1 MAIDTCN
8 SAIINIFLDFLVL
21 GLPIAQLWKM
31 NLNTRKKLLVML
43 MFGMGFFVTITSILR
58 LRAIVGY
65 GKNGNFTYVRVEPG
79 LWVSLSPLDRAKLRN
94 GSNRRLVQAG
104 TPAFDRVRLH
114 ARNSPGD
121 RESPYPIENRRTDE
135 QTKLQKDS

>member
-79 LWVSLSPLDRAKLRN
+79 LWVSLSPLDRAKLRKMD
-94 GSNRRLVQAG
+94 L
-104 TPAFDRVRLH
+104 
-114 ARNSPGD
+114 
-121 RESPYPIENRRTDE
+121 TDV
-135 QTKLQKDS
+135 

>member
-114 ARNSPGD
+114 ARDSPGD

>member
-1 MAIDTCN
+1 MLEAAIDTCN

-114 ARNSPGD
+114 ARDSPGD

-135 QTKLQKDS
+135 IAEG

>member
-114 ARNSPGD
+114 ARDSPGD
-121 RESPYPIENRRTDE
+121 RESPYTIENRRTDE
-135 QTKLQKDS
+135 IAEG

>member
-79 LWVSLSPLDRAKLRN
+79 LWVSLSLLDRAKLRN

-114 ARNSPGD
+114 ARDSPGD
-121 RESPYPIENRRTDE
+121 RESTYPIENRRTDE
-135 QTKLQKDS
+135 IAEG

>member
-1 MAIDTCN
+1 
-8 SAIINIFLDFLVL
+8 
-21 GLPIAQLWKM
+21 M

-114 ARNSPGD
+114 ARDSPGD

-135 QTKLQKDS
+135 TAEG